1 MRRSQYSD
9 GFQMADILNPVN
21 GYRGSLQRNG
31 IKPKNHMQQNR
42 TALRKKEEEMREKEE
57 SH

>member
-1 MRRSQYSD
+1 
-9 GFQMADILNPVN
+9 MADILNPVN
-21 GYRGSLQRNG
+21 GYRGNLQRNG
-31 IKPKNHMQQNR
+31 IKPVNHMQKNR